1 MVFNVSWSRARASF
15 VALPLSVVLTFPSMT
30 TAQSSPKW
38 SLCGPGTFALSVG
51 GQAIGTETFEITCH
65 PDGRYSATGRTQLTA
80 GVAIDLTT
88 TVELSRSLLPS
99 SAGAKGTVQ
108 GRPFEQSG
116 SYANG
121 TATLVT
127 NGTSQT
133 ISYPPDASWA
143 GGNVFYANMFIAAR
157 YDEAKGGMQEFNV
170 FPALKVTVER
180 NTQQGAVAAGQ
191 SAVTFDR
198 FTMKIAGQTMELW
211 RSAQGRVV
219 GLAVPAQRLIV
230 APAENVALVTALAEG
245 INTPRAQPS
254 SPAAPSSSSPG
265 AAAIDYSAPAG
276 APFTA
281 EEVTVPVAGGKYTLA
296 GTLLVPKGG
305 RGPHPVVVM
314 ITGSGLQT
322 RDSRIQLPGLEQYAP
337 FRQIAERLAA
347 NGVAVLRVDDR
358 GIGGSTGRET
368 LGSAT
373 TTSFADDAHAQIA
386 WLRTR
391 PEIDGDRIIVAG
403 HSEGAGIAA
412 MVGARDPKV
421 FGLVLMAGIAKRGAE
436 VAVEQH
442 EDMLRSDTTLT
453 DSARVAARAQQKE
466 ALASILAGR
475 EVPGYPVN
483 AWMREYIAYD
493 PLPTIRKVKQPVL
506 ILQGA
511 HDRQVDE
518 SHAKMLADA
527 LRGSGNSRV
536 TLTVFPTL
544 NHLFLPSKTGS
555 FSEYSYLETSVVPA
569 NVLDAFSTWVVALT
583 KART

>member
-1 MVFNVSWSRARASF
+1 MVFNVSGSRARASF
-15 VALPLSVVLTFPSMT
+15 VALAAAVLLTVPAMT
-30 TAQSSPKW
+30 RAQSAPKW
-38 SLCGPGTFALSVG
+38 SLCGPGSFALSAG

-65 PDGRYSATGRTQLTA
+65 PDGRYSVTGRTQLA
-80 GVAIDLTT
+80 AVAVDLATT
-88 TVELSRSLLPS
+88 IELNRSLLPS

-108 GRPFEQSG
+108 GSPFEQTG

-133 ISYPPDASWA
+133 ITYPADASWA
-143 GGNVFYANMFIAAR
+143 GSNIFYPNVFIAAR
-157 YDEAKGGMQEFNV
+157 YDEAKGGVQEFTV
-170 FPALKVTVER
+170 FPSLKVTVER
-180 NTQQGAVAAGQ
+180 SGQQGAAAVGQ
-191 SAVTFDR
+191 PAATFDR

-211 RSAQGRVV
+211 RNAQGRVA
-219 GLAVPAQRLIV
+219 GLALPTQGLIA
-230 APAENVALVTALAEG
+230 APAENIALIKALVDG
-245 INTPRAQPS
+245 INAPKPS
-254 SPAAPSSSSPG
+254 SSTPAAPSSSAQG
-265 AAAIDYSAPAG
+265 TAAIGYSAPAG
-276 APFTA
+276 ATFTA
-281 EEVTVPVAGGKYTLA
+281 EEVTVPVPGGNYTLA

-305 RGPHPVVVM
+305 RGPYPAVVM
-314 ITGSGLQT
+314 VTGSGLQT

-358 GIGGSTGRET
+358 GVGGSTGRET
-368 LGSAT
+368 LAAVT
-373 TTSFADDAHAQIA
+373 TTSFADDTHAQIA
-386 WLRTR
+386 WLRAR
-391 PEIDGDRIIVAG
+391 PEIDGARIIVAG
-403 HSEGAGIAA
+403 HSEGAAIAA

-421 FGLVLMAGIAKRGAE
+421 FGLVLMAGIAKRGAD
-436 VAVEQH
+436 VAIAQH
-442 EDMLRSDTTLT
+442 EDMMRNDTALT

-466 ALASILAGR
+466 AVASILAGR

-483 AWMREYIAYD
+483 AWTREYMAYD

-511 HDRQVDE
+511 HDRQVDA
-518 SHAKMLADA
+518 SHATMLADA

-555 FSEYSYLETSVVPA
+555 FSEYSHLETSVVPA
-569 NVLDAFSTWVVALT
+569 NFLDAFSTWVLALT
-583 KART
+583 KPRK